1 MKYKWLYEK
10 LKQTIQNNIRDGIEK
25 LPPEEALCKHYQL
38 SRQTVRQA
46 LAMLEADGLIMRMKG
61 SGTYITGLLSDPEAN
76 KIALLLP
83 NDREYLYPGLIYD
96 IRNELSDHG
105 FASGVFLTGNS
116 TYTERSILTRLL
128 EDPSWRGII
137 AEGCRSALPN
147 PNLDLYQKL
156 TKRNTH
162 LVFLQNDYPLTGCPC
177 IKDDNIGGS
186 RLLVNTL
193 TGQGHTSIGA
203 VFKSDDLQGIER
215 YRGFMETMRDLGHSI
230 PDDRIVWYSTKD
242 LTRLEVRH
250 DTAFLQAAI
259 RDSFAECSAVICQND
274 EIAYW
279 LIRELRLAGYSLPED
294 MVITSFDNSY
304 LSNSES
310 CQFTSLSHTPHVIG
324 LTAAQT
330 MIKKCRGLSA
340 ESQIIPWELRS

>member
-1 MKYKWLYEK
+1 MKYKLLYEK
-10 LKQTIQNNIRDGIEK
+10 LKQTVQNSIREGIEK
-25 LPPEEALCKHYQL
+25 LPAEAALCRQYQL

-46 LAMLEADGLIMRMKG
+46 LGMLEADGLVVRVKG
-61 SGTYITGLLSDPEAN
+61 SGTYITGLLSDPELN

-96 IRNELSDHG
+96 IRKELTDHG
-105 FASGVFLTGNS
+105 FSSEVFLTGNS
-116 TYTERSILTRLL
+116 TYAERNILTGLL
-128 EDPSWRGII
+128 ADTSRRGII
-137 AEGCRSALPN
+137 AEGCKSALPN

-156 TKRNTH
+156 AKQNTH
-162 LVFLQNDYPLTGCPC
+162 LVFLHHDYQLPGCPC

-186 RLLVNTL
+186 RLLVNHL
-193 TGQGHTSIGA
+193 TEQGHTSIGA
-203 VFKSDDLQGIER
+203 VFKSDDLRGVER
-215 YRGFMETMRDLGHSI
+215 YLGFMETMRNLGQPV
-230 PDDRIVWYSTKD
+230 PDDRVVWYSDKE
-242 LTRLEVRH
+242 LTRLENRH

-304 LSNSES
+304 LNDTES
-310 CQFTSLSHTPHVIG
+310 HRLISLSHAPHAIG
-324 LTAAQT
+324 VTAAQT